1 MAQSV
6 LELLLRTRKVG
17 EAVGKE
23 VANDLKGLN
32 QQLDT
37 NKKKFDENYGAIRDY
52 ALAGGAALAAFAAQ
66 AIKRASDV
74 AESSSKFTTVFKGE
88 SQAVE
93 AELDTLAN
101 TINRSKFDLI
111 DYASTFQDTFVP
123 MGFAREEA
131 TKLSVNLVKLA
142 EDLASFNNL
151 DTADVTRDLQSALV
165 GNTETLRK
173 YGVVANEANIQ
184 QKALEMGLW
193 DGKGAI
199 DAQTKALAIYQLTME
214 GTTDAQGDAE
224 RTADGFANTM
234 RGAQASLDELN
245 VVMGQKLLPTA
256 TAFVKTMGEGIEVL
270 TLLVTWND
278 RVKASLAEHEAAIRT
293 TSDGYDAYRAEA
305 VRAAEAAGYLVDEQG
320 NMLRLNA
327 TAGIMEIVQANY
339 VMSESLYTASQ
350 SVSLLMDDEKRLIG
364 TNYDVAGSFEISK
377 EQLALNRDEVD
388 KLAKLMG
395 GAVGNELQNFAD
407 KQTELKDKAEEY
419 RLKIEELEKKPYLSG
434 AQKQQ
439 LEDAKKGLGEVNDAL
454 DDNAAKHEEATRRIV
469 FSILQQQ
476 AAVDGFTTEEV
487 AALTTVAEKWGL
499 IDPAT
504 KQATDAVSQ
513 ALQEAANTGEWDSF
527 YTKIDTATNKLLG
540 IPTSITTTLTLN
552 YQTNGTPNPQQGDIG
567 LPGGDS
573 APVIITN
580 PDEDDGSGGGGSGGG
595 GSGEDGL
602 VGQQRVGQQSVGG
615 SAARGEGGGSG
626 GYTII
631 INVDARGALDVAGVE
646 AAGYRGALR
655 ALQEAGVNAAARRS
669 MR

>member
-214 GTTDAQGDAE
+214 GTTDAQGDAA
-224 RTADGFANTM
+224 RTADGFANTV
-234 RGAQASLDELN
+234 RGTQASVDELN

-256 TAFVKTMGEGIEVL
+256 TAFVSTMGDGIEVL

-278 RVKASLAEHEAAIRT
+278 RVKDSLAEHEATIRT
-293 TSDGYDAYRAEA
+293 TSDGYDAYHAEA
-305 VRAAEAAGYLVDEQG
+305 VRAAEAAGYFVDEQG
-320 NMLRLNA
+320 NLMQLNA
-327 TAGIMEIVQANY
+327 SAGIMEIVQANY
-339 VMSESLYTASQ
+339 VMTESLYAASQ

-364 TNYDVAGSFEISK
+364 TTVELTQVQEENNSGLDTSKAVYDE
-377 EQLALNRDEVD
+377 ALKALR
-388 KLAKLMG
+388 
-395 GAVGNELQNFAD
+395 NFN
-407 KQTELKDKAEEY
+407 
-419 RLKIEELEKKPYLSG
+419 
-434 AQKQQ
+434 
-439 LEDAKKGLGEVNDAL
+439 LGEAQ
-454 DDNAAKHEEATRRIV
+454 RID
-469 FSILQQQ
+469 LEQTLKLLNGELT
-476 AAVDGFTTEEV
+476 AEEV
-487 AALTTVAEKWGL
+487 ARQEAIGFL
-499 IDPAT
+499 T
-504 KQATDAVSQ
+504 KQLEAGNITQAEYIRQLGVLAQEGATARDVINQ
-513 ALQEAANTGEWDSF
+513 TAAAIRNTPDRDIRLN
-527 YTKIDTATNKLLG
+527 YI
-540 IPTSITTTLTLN
+540 ITTT
-552 YQTNGTPNPQQGDIG
+552 GSVPSPAAGDIG

-580 PDEDDGSGGGGSGGG
+580 PDEDNGSGSAPGTGPQ
-595 GSGEDGL
+595 L
-602 VGQQRVGQQSVGG
+602 VGPQSGPQFGPQSVGG

-626 GYTII
+626 GNTII
-631 INVDARGALDVAGVE
+631 INIDARGALDVAGVE